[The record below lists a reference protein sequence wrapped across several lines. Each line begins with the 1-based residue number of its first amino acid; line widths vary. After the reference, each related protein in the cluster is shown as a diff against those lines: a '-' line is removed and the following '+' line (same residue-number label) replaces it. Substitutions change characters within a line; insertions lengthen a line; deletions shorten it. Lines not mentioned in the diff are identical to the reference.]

1 MASERVG
8 SERMLGDKEQKL
20 QKKKGPVLRVDE
32 AVGIVMLSHSV
43 LPSAIP
49 APCASTFR
57 STLPVPAWLP

>member
-1 MASERVG
+1 
-8 SERMLGDKEQKL
+8 MLGDKGQKL